1 MTNNIETDTNK
12 VNELLTRGISEV
24 YPSKEELDAL
34 LKEGKR
40 IRAYLG
46 MDATGPELHL
56 GHVSKLI
63 IMERLRSLGHDVIIL
78 FGDFTAMIGDPS
90 DKEAARKQLS
100 REQVEENLATWR
112 EQVAKIVKL
121 EDDDNPARILRN
133 SEWLAGLNFE
143 NILEISSHF
152 TVQQMIERDMFERRI
167 NNEQP
172 VYLHEFMYPLMQGY
186 DSVEMEVD
194 LEVGGSDQI
203 FNMLAGRTL
212 LRKIRNKEK
221 YVLASELLEDPE
233 TGKKLMSKSEG
244 DQISVNDEPNQIF
257 GKVMS
262 LPDKAIIPFF
272 KDVTLVPAEKVG
284 EVEKSLEEGAN
295 PRDIKME
302 LAEEITSMCHDLEI
316 AKNAKE
322 EFIKT
327 FQKGEIPENV
337 AEIKLQKGQGL
348 SDALKADGIVS
359 SKTEFNRLLNDG
371 AIKDMD
377 TGEKINEDKLNE
389 TCTLKIGKKRFVRI
403 ITD

>member
-1 MTNNIETDTNK
+1 MNTDKETNTNK
-12 VNELLTRGISEV
+12 IGELLRRGISEI
-24 YPSKEELDAL
+24 YPSEEELEEL
-34 LKEGKR
+34 LREGGK

-63 IMERLRSLGHDVIIL
+63 VMERLRRLGHDVIIL

-100 REQVEENLATWR
+100 REQIEQNLETWR
-112 EQVAKIVKL
+112 EQVGKIVKL
-121 EDDDNPARILRN
+121 EGDNPARILRN
-133 SEWLAGLNFE
+133 SDWLADLNFE
-143 NILEISSHF
+143 NILNLSSYF
-152 TVQQMIERDMFERRI
+152 TVQQMVERDMFERRI
-167 NNEQP
+167 KNEQP

-212 LRKIRNKEK
+212 LRKIKNKEK

-244 DQISVNDEPNQIF
+244 NQISVNDEPSQMF
-257 GKVMS
+257 GKIMA

-272 KDVTLVPAEKVG
+272 ENVTFVSLQRVKDM
-284 EVEKSLEEGAN
+284 EEQLNKGVN
-295 PRDIKME
+295 PRDIKMA
-302 LAEEITSMCHDLEI
+302 LAEEVVSMCHDGER

-322 EFIKT
+322 NFVKA
-327 FQKGEIPENV
+327 FQKKEAPEDLI
-337 AEIKLQKGQGL
+337 EIKANRGDSL
-348 SDALKADGIVS
+348 SEILKVHSVIS

-377 TGEKINEDKLNE
+377 TGEKVSEDKIDENR
-389 TCTLKIGKKRFVRI
+389 TLKIGKKRFVKVFV
-403 ITD
+403 D